1 MSGFGGQ
8 EMVEFLLKR
17 EMESERSPISALRPT
32 SSVAQRAFTKYPD
45 IRSLIPRAVLDE
57 VFGNTTP
64 LRHGDS
70 LIVSVFGE
78 PVSEVQAILRTT
90 VYLTCLGVVASMEDP
105 VL

>member
-17 EMESERSPISALRPT
+17 EMESKISPISALRPT
-32 SSVAQRAFTKYPD
+32 LSVAQRAFTKYPD
-45 IRSLIPRAVLDE
+45 IRSFIPKAVLDE
-57 VFGNTTP
+57 VFGDTAP
-64 LRHGDS
+64 LTHGDS
-70 LIVSVFGE
+70 LMVNVFGE
-78 PVSEVQAILRTT
+78 PVTEVQAILRTT